1 MPDIPTDKTSLSSLQ
16 PTRREIVASGM
27 IAIGVGSPAAAEPSS
42 GLPSSNLPSP
52 KPVSVSLV
60 VNGQS
65 HVLSLDPRTT
75 LLDLLREH
83 LDLTGTKKGCDQGQC
98 GACTILIDGRS
109 VNSCLTF
116 AAMYDGAQIT
126 TIEGLASNGALHPL
140 QQAFIDQDAFQCGY
154 CTPGQ
159 ICSAVGLI
167 AEGRAKSADEIRELM
182 SGNICRCG
190 AYTNIV
196 AAIQQVM
203 GRS

>member
-1 MPDIPTDKTSLSSLQ
+1 MTNDRADMSLRPFSDA
-16 PTRREIVASGM
+16 TRREIVAAGAM
-27 IAIGVGSPAAAEPSS
+27 DPNAIGSPSGAAARSS
-42 GLPSSNLPSP
+42 TDAPPP
-52 KPVSVSLV
+52 EAVSLSLT
-60 VNGQS
+60 VNGTR
-65 HVLSLDPRTT
+65 HGLMLDHRTT

-98 GACTILIDGRS
+98 GACTVLIDGRR

-116 AAMYDGAQIT
+116 AVMCDGAQIT
-126 TIEGLASNGALHPL
+126 TIEGLAADGVLHPL
-140 QQAFIDQDAFQCGY
+140 QQAFIDHDAFQCGY

-159 ICSAVGLI
+159 ICSAAGLI
-167 AEGRAKSADEIRELM
+167 AEGRAKTAEEIRELM